1 MTLSNEE
8 LEKLLE
14 ARREAELA
22 ALDIMSDVRM
32 DDLADMKIILDKL
45 FEILEILTNNTLNE

>member
-1 MTLSNEE
+1 MTLSNKE
-8 LEKLLE
+8 LGKLLE

-45 FEILEILTNNTLNE
+45 SEILEILTNNTLNK

>member
-14 ARREAELA
+14 ARREAEQA

>member
-1 MTLSNEE
+1 MTLSNKE

-14 ARREAELA
+14 ARKEAELA

-45 FEILEILTNNTLNE
+45 SEILEILTNNTLNK

>member
-1 MTLSNEE
+1 MTLSNKE

-45 FEILEILTNNTLNE
+45 SEILEILTNNTLNK